1 MPTSRN
7 LRPCVLA
14 ILVLG
19 AILVVVTGPTASGQ
33 DDAAALAQYNAMR
46 ARMRSTADSQ
56 WRLAEWCAAHGL
68 QAEAELHFGEVVR
81 LDPMRDA
88 AWRKLGFKKIN
99 GRWMSDAQ
107 IAAEKTQR
115 EANKTWGPRLQ
126 KLHDALH
133 DQKTHDDA
141 AAEVARIQEPAA
153 VPSVWNVFG
162 RGGAGDQL
170 IAVQLLGQIRSP
182 ASSQLL
188 AILGVFA
195 PSATVRGRATE
206 TLRDRD
212 PDDYVPGLI
221 SLIRQPLRYEI
232 RPVQGPGSPGT
243 LFVEGEQADLRR
255 FYSAPPP
262 EMKEFSGELP
272 WMFPLNPY
280 GNYAVDV
287 YLKEAGKNPVAL
299 LAAQMV
305 TQAVWQENQAEAA
318 RAAAAS
324 QEQMASDVALIESRN
339 ALIRENN
346 GRIILILRTTASA
359 AAGKSPPLRDDP
371 ATWTAWLQTSKGRT
385 ATTLGQSVRRPKPV
399 VDEFVP
405 LNYVP
410 TFVNVLHVFT

>member
-1 MPTSRN
+1 
-7 LRPCVLA
+7 
-14 ILVLG
+14 
-19 AILVVVTGPTASGQ
+19 
-33 DDAAALAQYNAMR
+33 MR
-46 ARMRSTADSQ
+46 DTADSH
-56 WRLAEWCAAHGL
+56 WRLAQWCAAHGL

-81 LDPMRDA
+81 LDAKRDA

-99 GRWMSDAQ
+99 GRWMNDTQ

-115 EANKTWGPRLQ
+115 QANATWGPRLQ

-133 DQKTHDDA
+133 DQKTHADA
-141 AAEVARIQEPAA
+141 AAELAGIVEPAA

-162 RGGAGDQL
+162 RGAAGDQL

-212 PDDYVPGLI
+212 PDDYAPGLI
-221 SLIRQPLRYEI
+221 SLIRQPLRFEI
-232 RPVQGPGSPGT
+232 RPVEGPGSTGT
-243 LFVEGEQADLRR
+243 LFVEGERADLRR

-262 EMKEFSGELP
+262 EMREFSGPLP

-287 YLKEAGKNPVAL
+287 YFKEAVRNPVAL

-305 TQAVWQENQAEAA
+305 TQAVWQSNQVEAA
-318 RAAAAS
+318 RAAVAS
-324 QEQMASDVALIESRN
+324 REQMAADVALIESRN
-339 ALIRENN
+339 TLIRENN
-346 GRIILILRTTASA
+346 DRIILILRTTASA
-359 AAGKSPPLRDDP
+359 GAGKPPPLADDP
-371 ATWTAWLQTSKGRT
+371 ASWTAWLQTSKGRT
-385 ATTLGQSVRRPKPV
+385 ATSLDRSVRRPKPV
-399 VDEFVP
+399 LDEFVP
-405 LNYVP
+405 LDYVP
-410 TFVNVLHVFT
+410 TFVNVLHHFT